1 MKKPLIK
8 GKPSFKKIRASVRK
22 WLDHWVGWLVICA
35 VFLIVIQVL
44 FSFPAP
50 CHILDATWEAGD
62 LISFAGTIVLGFV
75 AWQQNARLLKVEED
89 TYVNGNGCIAHIES
103 VEFMDSVDEGYEKQ
117 VLIARSILDS
127 TIGSEPKSGD
137 IVLKIELSVQ
147 EHYVT
152 LAHVKSIDITL
163 NAKNSTLDRKLWI
176 IKASALIESYVR
188 VGIGKETVSFLVVI
202 RAQQDEAE
210 SFFNELKRN
219 QARVQDSLNID
230 IDLQLVTQKNVMTKM
245 KCQAYDF
252 RACPHQLTVEFR
264 KMYREPMTFWIEHQ
278 KVSVPKIKKYRK
290 NRNDMNPFEIISV
303 KGDKNG

>member
-22 WLDHWVGWLVICA
+22 WLDHWVGWLLICA

-62 LISFAGTIVLGFV
+62 LISFAGTIVLGLV

-89 TYVNGNGCIAHIES
+89 TYVNCNGCIAHIES

-152 LAHVKSIDITL
+152 LAHTKSIDITL
-163 NAKNSTLDRKLWI
+163 GAKNPMLERRRWE
-176 IKASALIESYVR
+176 IKANALIENYVR

-202 RAQQDEAE
+202 RTRQDEAE
-210 SFFNELKRN
+210 SFFNELKRS
-219 QARVQDSLNID
+219 QAKVEDSLNID
-230 IDLQLVTQKNVMTKM
+230 LNLQLVTQKNVMTKM

-252 RACPHQLTVEFR
+252 RVYRRQPTVEFK

-278 KVSVPKIKKYRK
+278 KVNAPEIKKYRK
-290 NRNDMNPFEIISV
+290 NRNDMNPFEIIKV
-303 KGDKNG
+303 EGDKNG